1 MTKRRSNAPDEE
13 RDVWMFE
20 PAELKAYV
28 PALLKQTKR
37 IERAPKPVRQDLL
50 EKDVLLHLLLQQIAT
65 DTEVAGKLLFK
76 GGTCLIKAY
85 LDYPRFSVDLDFTW
99 ADPSAWI
106 DAPMKKI
113 RDLSREARHATVRAL
128 ERACDELGLSR
139 ANEWIVWGRESE
151 QLTTTATYQDIAG
164 FEGTIKFQVNF
175 TELLLHKPRRVQ
187 AHSLLRSDTPAA
199 LMLLNEPLTK
209 AYARPVGIVAN
220 DAREIAAE
228 KGRAILTRQAA
239 KVRDILDLYFLE
251 QQHGIRLED
260 HLADVEKKTR
270 FILERASRYGE
281 HMDVRNVRFNALVQD
296 DVKPLLLRPIDMDEF
311 DVFRKRAIAALDEL
325 AHRLGP
331 AESVLP
337 TERE

>member
-1 MTKRRSNAPDEE
+1 MTKPRSSAHD
-13 RDVWMFE
+13 DDLDIWMFE

-28 PALLKQTKR
+28 PALLKETKR

-50 EKDVLLHLLLQQIAT
+50 EKDILLHLLLQQIAT
-65 DTEVAGKLLFK
+65 DKEAAGKLLFK

-99 ADPSAWI
+99 ADASAWI
-106 DAPMKKI
+106 DAPIKKV

-128 ERACDELGLSR
+128 ERACDSVGLSR
-139 ANEWIVWGRESE
+139 TKEWIVWGRESE
-151 QLTTTATYQDIAG
+151 QLTATATYQDIAG

-175 TELLLHKPRRVQ
+175 TEPLLYAPPRTQ

-209 AYARPVGIVAN
+209 AYARPVDVVAY
-220 DAREIAAE
+220 DAREIVAE

-239 KVRDILDLYFLE
+239 KVRDVLDLYFIE
-251 QQHGIRLED
+251 QQHGIRLD
-260 HLADVEKKTR
+260 SHLADVEKKTR

-281 HMDVRNVRFNALVQD
+281 HMDVRNARFEALIQE

-311 DVFRKRAIAALDEL
+311 DAFRKRTIATLDEL
-325 AHRLGP
+325 ANRLAP
-331 AESVLP
+331 AEPAPP
-337 TERE
+337 TEHE